1 MKKIRLNKEQAI
13 KLNGTTKVQ
22 QGTAYKHEISND
34 FGAPLMR
41 QNTDISTQN
50 NALRVPLTKPK
61 IKKRNQKAAQIW
73 NDGKFQ
79 TFKEVSA
86 DHPKAYNKKT
96 KQWMEL

>member
-1 MKKIRLNKEQAI
+1 MKKIKLSKEQVR
-13 KLNGTTKVQ
+13 KLNGSSKVQ
-22 QGTAYKHEISND
+22 QGTAYKHKISND

-41 QNTDISTQN
+41 QNTDISSQN

-79 TFKEVSA
+79 TFKEVSV
-86 DHPKAYNKKT
+86 DHPKAYNRKSR
-96 KQWMEL
+96 QWEEL